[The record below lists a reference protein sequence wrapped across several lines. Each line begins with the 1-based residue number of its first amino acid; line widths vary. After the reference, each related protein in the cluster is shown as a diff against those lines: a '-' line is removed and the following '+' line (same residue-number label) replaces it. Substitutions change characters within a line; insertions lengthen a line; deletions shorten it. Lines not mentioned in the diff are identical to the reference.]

1 MSFLDL
7 DRNATTPPYPAVVEC
22 VARHLRD
29 TPGNP
34 GSRHAAGR
42 RARRVLEDA
51 RESLADGLGAEPE
64 EIVFTSGGTEA
75 ANLAL
80 AGLIRGPRLGEE
92 AADSGP
98 TTVLVTPG
106 EHPAV
111 AAPLAAG
118 AAAGRW
124 RVRRWPLD
132 ENGLLKGDELENPP
146 PGLRLVSLIHAH
158 NETGA
163 ILDVAPVLV
172 RCNRLG
178 VPSHLDATQAV
189 GKLPWAF
196 RSLGATAASLGA
208 HKFRGPRGIG
218 ALLIRSGAKLAPSLH
233 GGHQEGGRRPGT
245 EPVALAAGMALAL
258 ELRMKELDDWTTHT
272 TALRDRLE
280 AALRRDCS
288 AVIHAAGAPR
298 LPNTASVAFPG
309 CGGEELLV
317 ALDLAGV
324 GASLGSAC
332 ASGSSEPSPVLI
344 AMGLPPELLNSSLRF
359 SLLGEEPPEQIDE
372 AAARIAACVKR
383 VQEPCEPR
391 HTPKIG

>member
-1 MSFLDL
+1 MTPFLDL

-22 VARHLRD
+22 VAKHLRD

-42 RARRVLEDA
+42 AARRVLEAA
-51 RESLADGLGAEPE
+51 RESLADSLDAQPGEV
-64 EIVFTSGGTEA
+64 VFTSGGTES

-80 AGLIRGPRLGEE
+80 HGLFRGPRGESV
-92 AADSGP
+92 A
-98 TTVLVTPG
+98 LVTPG

-132 ENGLLKGDELENPP
+132 RDGLLDGDPLAEPP
-146 PGLRLVSLIHAH
+146 PGLRLVSLLHAH

-163 ILDVAPVLV
+163 IQPVAPVLA
-172 RCNRLG
+172 RCNDLG
-178 VPSHLDATQAV
+178 VPGHLDATQAV
-189 GKLPWAF
+189 GKLPWSF
-196 RSLGATAASLGA
+196 RGLGATAASLGA
-208 HKFRGPRGIG
+208 HKFRGPRGVG
-218 ALLIRSGAKLAPSLH
+218 ALLVRAGVPLAPTLF

-258 ELRMKELDDWTTHT
+258 ELRLKELDDWTRRTA
-272 TALRDRLE
+272 ALRDRLE
-280 AALRRDCS
+280 AALKRDCG
-288 AVIHAAGAPR
+288 AVVNAAGAPR
-298 LPNTASVAFPG
+298 LPNTSSVAFPG

-332 ASGSSEPSPVLI
+332 ASGSSEPSPVLVAI
-344 AMGLPPELLNSSLRF
+344 GLPPELLRSSLRF
-359 SLLGEEPPEQIDE
+359 SLLGEETPAEVDA
-372 AAARIAACVKR
+372 AAARVAACARR
-383 VQEPCEPR
+383 VR
-391 HTPKIG
+391 G